1 MTIMQSDIGESGPS
15 RSISVTEDV
24 RTYILRRKRDFRVS
38 TSCSGA
44 ILLPT
49 SVKPPKATDLQIP
62 VGDYTVYISKYQ
74 ARHIDTVH
82 RGMIPIFYEDLPD
95 YEF

>member
-1 MTIMQSDIGESGPS
+1 MQSDIGESGPS

-24 RTYILRRKRDFRVS
+24 RTYVLRRKRDFRVS

-49 SVKPPKATDLQIP
+49 SVKPPKSTDLQVP
-62 VGDYTVYISKYQ
+62 VGDYTIYISKYHS
-74 ARHIDTVH
+74 RHIISIN